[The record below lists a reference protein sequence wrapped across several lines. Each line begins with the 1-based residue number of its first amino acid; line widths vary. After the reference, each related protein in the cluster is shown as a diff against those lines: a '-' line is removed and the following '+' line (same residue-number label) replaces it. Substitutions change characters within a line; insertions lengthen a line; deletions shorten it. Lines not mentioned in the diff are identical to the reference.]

1 MLDRLQVKII
11 GLTGSGHQVAFIERV
26 FSWATMLK
34 MVTVYFD
41 ESIAENKA
49 KGLFQMLR
57 STSSPKIYMQFYVY
71 DGLVKKVLYASKE

>member
-1 MLDRLQVKII
+1 MDIKLLSLNVYSVGPQ
-11 GLTGSGHQVAFIERV
+11 F
-26 FSWATMLK
+26 FK
-34 MVTVYFD
+34 MVTVYFV